1 MRRTKYL
8 ISSHSARAT
17 STCSPLLHSR
27 PHPIPR
33 VVLAAA
39 CLPVSDL
46 CCHGNGKVKG
56 LHPVAF
62 LLSSSC
68 FPLPVLGFVCIFFLC
83 CTAEYTCL
91 VTAQLHACP
100 RAADGALLRLIP
112 TWLCEWPLT
121 LQCCCGV
128 VVV

>member
-17 STCSPLLHSR
+17 STCSPFLHSR

-56 LHPVAF
+56 LHPVA
-62 LLSSSC
+62 SC
-68 FPLPVLGFVCIFFLC
+68 SAHLASRRLFWGLFVLFFSC
-83 CTAEYTCL
+83 VVRPNICL

-112 TWLCEWPLT
+112 TWLCEWALT